1 MRCMLLPDRPV
12 PHSARIMAFLVLSAE
27 LQRALQSQRTP
38 ISTVPFSPHECSW
51 LDARNRGM
59 WCCAGG

>member
-1 MRCMLLPDRPV
+1 MRCMLLPNRPV

-38 ISTVPFSPHECSW
+38 ISQCHSA
-51 LDARNRGM
+51 LMNALG
-59 WCCAGG
+59 